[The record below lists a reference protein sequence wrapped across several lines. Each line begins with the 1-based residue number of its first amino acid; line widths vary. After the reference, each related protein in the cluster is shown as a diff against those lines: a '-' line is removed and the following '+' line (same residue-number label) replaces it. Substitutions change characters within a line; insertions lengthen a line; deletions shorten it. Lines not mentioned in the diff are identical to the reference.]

1 MERLLIVNRRHVTR
15 LAALVALALGL
26 ALVMGAG
33 PAAAWSGTPTT
44 GIRIAPRAA
53 VLFFGSEV
61 EAQVTVICTGTGNID
76 MTVTQTAAQSGNGQ
90 GATGTDFIPVE
101 TANCNGIP
109 HNVNVSVFSP
119 DGFFDIGYAT
129 ASATLITTSGTATD
143 KRTISLVNP

>member
-1 MERLLIVNRRHVTR
+1 MERFLIVSRRHVTR
-15 LAALVALALGL
+15 LVALVVLALAL

-33 PAAAWSGTPTT
+33 PGAAWNGTTT
-44 GIRIAPRAA
+44 SIRIAPRAA

-76 MTVTQTAAQSGNGQ
+76 MMVTQTAAQSGNGQ
-90 GATGTDFIPVE
+90 GTTGTDFVPVE
-101 TANCNGIP
+101 TANCDGRP

-129 ASATLITTSGTATD
+129 ASATLITTSGTASD